1 VVIDLSTLLDRID
14 AALGADLDVDAI
26 EHTLTDGYAY
36 ALELEAERLRL
47 ERRIGDVAR
56 GISQADAADRATE
69 LSELSDR
76 LARADGDLLEL
87 RGHLTTLRQHAD
99 SVRAA

>member
-1 VVIDLSTLLDRID
+1 VVVDLSTLLDQIE
-14 AALGADLDVDAI
+14 AALGTDHDVDAI
-26 EHTLTDGYAY
+26 ERTLTDGYAY

-56 GISQADAADRATE
+56 AIHAADAADRATE
-69 LSELSDR
+69 LSGLSDR
-76 LARADGDLLEL
+76 LARADGDLRDL
-87 RGHLTTLRQHAD
+87 RGHLATLRHHAE